1 MSTEAADIVTEYAH
15 VICTPGLLGGEPRL
29 AGHRIRV
36 RDVAA
41 ARDLGGHSPEAI
53 AGSVFPSLTLA
64 EVYAALAYFENHKA
78 EMDAAARDEARKVAA
93 FESAHPRLVED
104 RRSPTRETGA

>member
-1 MSTEAADIVTEYAH
+1 MSTETPDIATEYAH

-29 AGHRIRV
+29 AGYRIRV

-41 ARDLGGHSPEAI
+41 ARDLGGHSPEVI

-64 EVYAALAYFENHKA
+64 QVYAALAYFEDHKP
-78 EMDAAARDEARKVAA
+78 ELEAAARDEERRIAA
-93 FESAHPRLVED
+93 FQSENPHLVVD
-104 RRSPTRETGA
+104 CRSPTRQAGA